1 MRISDWS
8 SDVCSSDLSGWSGWP
23 RETSGRD
30 LRQLLV
36 SRTAVDARF
45 AAGAAAEVVFVFAVV
60 AFVPDRFS
68 GILEREDVGGDAIEE
83 PAVMR
88 DDHGCARKI
97 ERADERRVGKEVVS
111 TFRSRGSP

>member
-45 AAGAAAEVVFVFAVV
+45 AAGAAAAVVFVFAVV

-68 GILEREDVGGDAIEE
+68 GLLEREDVGGDAIEE
-83 PAVMR
+83 TAVMR
-88 DDHGCARKI
+88 DDHVVARKI
-97 ERADERRVGKEVVS
+97 DDRFFERPPRFAVQDIG
-111 TFRSRGSP
+111 RSFEH